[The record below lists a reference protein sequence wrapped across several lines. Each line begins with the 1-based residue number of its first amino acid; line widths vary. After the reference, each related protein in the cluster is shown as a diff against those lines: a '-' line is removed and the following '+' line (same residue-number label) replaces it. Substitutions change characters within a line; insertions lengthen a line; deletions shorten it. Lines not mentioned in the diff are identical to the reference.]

1 MKPEYIIIHHSLT
14 HDGQTVSW
22 QAIRNYHMV
31 NLGWRAIG
39 YHYGIE
45 LVNDCYEIIKGRM
58 DNEPGAHC
66 KQARMNFKSI
76 GICLVGNFDE
86 DKPDAVMMH
95 RLTQLTRSLMEIHK
109 IPVERV
115 HPHSMFARYK
125 SCPGENFD
133 FDKFIDG
140 LRRGAI

>member
-66 KQARMNFKSI
+66 KQARMNHKSI

-95 RLTQLTRSLMEIHK
+95 RLTQLTRSCSSQF
-109 IPVERV
+109 RV
-115 HPHSMFARYK
+115 FASRF
-125 SCPGENFD
+125 SAFGPQNSGPLALV
-133 FDKFIDG
+133 I
-140 LRRGAI
+140 